1 MKNKYI
7 KYLRKFDN
15 RVAYNKNK
23 ARPYVGVVY
32 TFNNQTY
39 FASLSSPKPKH
50 LTMNDRA
57 LDIFKIKD
65 GELGIVNINNMIPTP
80 ISCLTEV
87 LPLVKDKQYRKLII
101 EQTTYLN
108 NHKSKLLNKVKQ
120 FKLRYDKGH
129 LSSIL
134 RKRCCDFNLLEEK
147 CRQFEKE
154 EVSV

>member
-1 MKNKYI
+1 M
-7 KYLRKFDN
+7 
-15 RVAYNKNK
+15 NKN
-23 ARPYVGVVY
+23 AP
-32 TFNNQTY
+32 
-39 FASLSSPKPKH
+39 
-50 LTMNDRA
+50 
-57 LDIFKIKD
+57 DIFKIKD

-80 ISCLTEV
+80 MSCLTEA
-87 LPLVKDKQYRKLII
+87 LPLIKDKQYRKLII

-108 NHKSKLLNKVKQ
+108 NHKYKLLNKVKQ

-147 CRQFEKE
+147 CRQYEKE